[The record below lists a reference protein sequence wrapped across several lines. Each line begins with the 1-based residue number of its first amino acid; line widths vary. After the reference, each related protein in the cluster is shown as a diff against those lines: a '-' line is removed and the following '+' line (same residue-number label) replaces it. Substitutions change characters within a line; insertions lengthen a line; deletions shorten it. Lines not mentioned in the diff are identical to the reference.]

1 MAADRSEDQDER
13 APRKRVGRYLE
24 MRVVCAWCGAVLT
37 DAAGPVSH
45 GICDSC
51 SLTMERAW
59 HRRGTVRPV
68 VRRTAVGRT
77 LPLPGFGPAGVAH
90 SA

>member
-1 MAADRSEDQDER
+1 
-13 APRKRVGRYLE
+13 
-24 MRVVCAWCGAVLT
+24 MRVVCAWCGTVLT

-59 HRRGTVRPV
+59 HKSLAHRRGTVRPV
-68 VRRTAVGRT
+68 VRRTAPGRT
-77 LPLPGFGPAGVAH
+77 LPLPGFGPAGIAH